1 MLELSPMSD
10 HQAAFMFLNDTEVAT
25 VEALAECIFPT
36 DASGPGAR
44 EAQAVVYI
52 DRTLAGFGSSL
63 QKLYR
68 RGLAELDRFTIASR
82 GGKPFTQLSQSDQ
95 VAIVKE
101 LESWEVTPASR
112 VDAPQTSTTM
122 EASSQQENAPPTDRS
137 LLFALFAAVR
147 EHTIEGVFCDPL
159 YGGNHNF
166 IGWRQVGF
174 PGAQW
179 GYSAEQENPEFDS
192 TTIPIKSLA
201 DLRKEQLGQAESV
214 QEGGKH

>member
-1 MLELSPMSD
+1 MND
-10 HQAAFMFLNDTEVAT
+10 QQAAFMFLNDTEVAT
-25 VEALAECIFPT
+25 VEALAECIFPA

-44 EAQAVVYI
+44 EAQTVVYV

-68 RGLAELDRFTIASR
+68 HGLAELDRFAIDFR
-82 GGKPFTQLSQSDQ
+82 GGKPFAQLSQSVQ

-101 LESWEVTPASR
+101 LESWADVAHAEASR
-112 VDAPQTSTTM
+112 VDPSQTSTDV
-122 EASSQQENAPPTDRS
+122 SSQQETAAPADRS

-166 IGWRQVGF
+166 VGWRQVGF

-179 GYSAEQENPEFDS
+179 GYSAEQQKPW
-192 TTIPIKSLA
+192 L
-201 DLRKEQLGQAESV
+201 
-214 QEGGKH
+214 

>member
-1 MLELSPMSD
+1 MSD

-68 RGLAELDRFTIASR
+68 RGLAELDRFTIAFR

-101 LESWEVTPASR
+101 LESWAEVTHAEASR
-112 VDAPQTSTTM
+112 IDPAQTSASM
-122 EASSQQENAPPTDRS
+122 EAASKEETAAPADRS

-166 IGWRQVGF
+166 VGWRQVGF

-179 GYSAEQENPEFDS
+179 GYSPEQEKPGFDAR
-192 TTIPIKSLA
+192 TIPIKSLA
-201 DLRKEQLGQAESV
+201 DLRREQLGQEKSGR
-214 QEGGKH
+214 EGGKN

>member
-10 HQAAFMFLNDTEVAT
+10 HHAAFMFLNDTEVAT

-82 GGKPFTQLSQSDQ
+82 GGKPFAQLSQSDQ
-95 VAIVKE
+95 VAIVEE
-101 LESWEVTPASR
+101 LESWG
-112 VDAPQTSTTM
+112 TTH
-122 EASSQQENAPPTDRS
+122 ETSQQENAASADRS

-166 IGWRQVGF
+166 VGWRQVGF

-179 GYSAEQENPEFDS
+179 GYSAEQEKPGFDS
-192 TTIPIKSLA
+192 TSIPIKSLA
-201 DLRKEQLGQAESV
+201 DLRREQLGQANSV
-214 QEGGKH
+214 EKGGQN